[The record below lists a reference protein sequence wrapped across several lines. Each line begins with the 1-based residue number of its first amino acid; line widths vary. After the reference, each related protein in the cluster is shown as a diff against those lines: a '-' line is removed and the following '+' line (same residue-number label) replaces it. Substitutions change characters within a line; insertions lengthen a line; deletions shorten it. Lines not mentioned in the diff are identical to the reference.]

1 MIRRVLG
8 PRGSGWA
15 PLVEE
20 NEPRSVRA
28 PNGGE
33 HVTRSRPDRAACERR
48 FQGGSPAISLT
59 YPVGAAC
66 NGRLMSE
73 TDMSFGLVLTATGS
87 GRAWAEQ
94 ASRAE
99 QQGWSS
105 LLVPDTLWTPSPFP
119 TLAAAAAV
127 TSTVRLRTWVLAA
140 PLRSAAAVARE
151 AASLQVLSDGRFDLG
166 IGSGRPDA
174 EHEAAQLGLPWGS
187 PADRIRQV
195 EDVIVAVREKVS
207 PTPKIVVAA
216 AGPRMLVAAARSADR
231 VALALPPMAGHHD
244 LAAAADRVRAA
255 APGTIGLSQQLS
267 GLAGRLPAWLTRG
280 GLDPRTLAAAG
291 AVGMLVG
298 DAAAMADT
306 LRGRR
311 EELGI
316 DEIIVP
322 GELADEF
329 APVIRRLAG

>member
-1 MIRRVLG
+1 
-8 PRGSGWA
+8 
-15 PLVEE
+15 
-20 NEPRSVRA
+20 
-28 PNGGE
+28 
-33 HVTRSRPDRAACERR
+33 
-48 FQGGSPAISLT
+48 
-59 YPVGAAC
+59 
-66 NGRLMSE
+66 MSE
-73 TDMSFGLVLTATGS
+73 TDISFGLVLTATGS

-94 ASRAE
+94 ARRAE

-140 PLRSAAAVARE
+140 PLRSAAVVARE
-151 AASLQVLSDGRFDLG
+151 AASLQILSDGRFELG

-174 EHEAAQLGLPWGS
+174 EREAAQLGLPWGS
-187 PADRIRQV
+187 PADRIRKV

-231 VALALPPMAGHHD
+231 VALALPPTAGHHD

-255 APGTIGLSQQLS
+255 APRTIGLSQQLS
-267 GLAGRLPAWLTRG
+267 GLAGRLPAWLTCS
-280 GLDPRTLAAAG
+280 GLDPRTMAAAG
-291 AVGMLVG
+291 AVGMLIG

-306 LRGRR
+306 LRARR
-311 EELGI
+311 EDLGI